1 MKKKLNK
8 WLIIFFTCMIAF
20 TIISRAVDNLCIIK
34 VETDYAGTK
43 ELAKSLEASGELQ
56 GKDEVLINSAEGLLV
71 AKVIVE
77 VGEEVKS
84 GELLYQI
91 DVEDI
96 QKLISQKKDE
106 IRNLELQSEEAAKQN
121 ESEQQRS
128 NLNYMHLVENY
139 EAAILNKTRALEA
152 IRYDIDQIWQKQ
164 EMLRKELSAEQQEYE
179 SLAGE
184 DTEDKEEKEGIIE
197 ELEQQL
203 NILVSEVSEKENL
216 YEQTQDEHD
225 SMIRTARQEL
235 EKADVD
241 IVIQGTGVQQNEI
254 LINQKQQELSVLY
267 NLRKNPDITSPVDGI
282 VKELFVAAGTRTVNG
297 ADMVLLNKNTGLEVA
312 AVFTQEGKELLHE
325 GLMVNVETL
334 QHGQE
339 YNSSFPVS
347 SVRIV
352 DQTSQAIEIR
362 VDIPNSDLMI
372 GSNVSVNFTTGAKK
386 YPLVIERD
394 ALHLDAEDKYYV
406 FVLKSRETLLG
417 EEWKAVKREVRVIDK
432 NEEYAAIEG
441 VLSTEEI
448 IIESSRYV
456 ENGSRVKKA
465 ENEKKQY

>member
-1 MKKKLNK
+1 
-8 WLIIFFTCMIAF
+8 MIAF
-20 TIISRAVDNLCIIK
+20 TVISRVVDNLCIIK
-34 VETDYAGTK
+34 VETDYAGIK

-56 GKDEVLINSAEGLLV
+56 GKDEVLINSVEGLLV

-84 GELLYQI
+84 GDLLYQI
-91 DVEDI
+91 DAKDI
-96 QKLISQKKDE
+96 KKLISQKKDE
-106 IRNLELQSEEAAKQN
+106 IRSLEFQSEEAAKQN
-121 ESEQQRS
+121 ESEQQKS

-139 EAAILNKTRALEA
+139 EAAILNKTRALEI
-152 IRYDIDQIWQKQ
+152 IRHDIDQIRQNQ
-164 EMLRKELSAEQQEYE
+164 EALRQELSAEQQEYE
-179 SLAGE
+179 SLTGE
-184 DTEDKEEKEGIIE
+184 DKQEKKSMIE

-203 NILVSEVSEKENL
+203 SSLVSEVSEKENL
-216 YEQTQDEHD
+216 YEQTQTEHD

-241 IVIQGTGVQQNEI
+241 TVIQSTDIQQNEI
-254 LINQKQQELSVLY
+254 LINQKQRELSELY
-267 NLRKNPDITSPVDGI
+267 NLRKNPDIHSPVDGT

-362 VDIPNSDLMI
+362 VDIPNLDLMI